1 MNKNEYSL
9 AAETVLC
16 STYTDRI
23 MDSDKACDKAI
34 KLYKEFSELW
44 GKAGIYALKWI
55 LNESEVLK
63 EIPEEDAMQ
72 VNLKCG
78 EFPPIKT
85 LGILWKAKDDAF
97 TFKDASA
104 T

>member
-1 MNKNEYSL
+1 M
-9 AAETVLC
+9 
-16 STYTDRI
+16 
-23 MDSDKACDKAI
+23 
-34 KLYKEFSELW
+34 
-44 GKAGIYALKWI
+44 
-55 LNESEVLK
+55 NESEVLK

-104 T
+104 TWCKENEHAKQSILKNIATLFDPLRFLLPYVVQGKVILQEIWMTGFNWTTLCH

>member
-16 STYTDRI
+16 SNYADRI

-85 LGILWKAKDDAF
+85 LGIIWKAKDDTF